1 MRHWNNGTDHRHSK
15 SCCDKSSP
23 ARRTIMT
30 SMRRCVMCNDF
41 WPRCV
46 SSRSFCQYFEI
57 TLLKYGNYFCVCTKA
72 CTVFNGFLPY
82 SAQMISSM
90 RGHVTLRKY
99 CSAYYAHCKTF
110 AVPDGNFPY
119 WAQIMTNMEDVSHIM
134 TFDLEQVYSEWRHS
148 KVMYSFLN
156 CSWGVLVKKIFCQWH
171 SPSRPSI
178 YLGVTLTPENILEMH
193 KSWAKNGWLI
203 YTVIFSLHLGE
214 MALSKT

>member
-1 MRHWNNGTDHRHSK
+1 
-15 SCCDKSSP
+15 
-23 ARRTIMT
+23 MT

-82 SAQMISSM
+82 SAQMIFSM

-99 CSAYYAHCKTF
+99 CSAYYAHCKTS

-148 KVMYSFLN
+148 KLMYSFLN
-156 CSWGVLVKKIFCQWH
+156 CAWGVLVKK
-171 SPSRPSI
+171 
-178 YLGVTLTPENILEMH
+178 NIL
-193 KSWAKNGWLI
+193 S
-203 YTVIFSLHLGE
+203 
-214 MALSKT
+214 MAFTITPKYLFGGHFDPRKYSGNAQAMSKKMAGSCVLLYFHCI

>member
-1 MRHWNNGTDHRHSK
+1 
-15 SCCDKSSP
+15 
-23 ARRTIMT
+23 MT

-110 AVPDGNFPY
+110 VVPDGNFPY

-134 TFDLEQVYSEWRHS
+134 TFDLERVYSEWRHS
-148 KVMYSFLN
+148 KLMYSFLN
-156 CSWGVLVKKIFCQWH
+156 CSWGVLVKKNIVNGIHHHAQVFIWGSLWPQKIFWKCTSHEQ
-171 SPSRPSI
+171 
-178 YLGVTLTPENILEMH
+178 
-193 KSWAKNGWLI
+193 KNGWLI
-203 YTVIFSLHLGE
+203 CTVIFSLHLGE